1 VNCMPTKKKS
11 YRYHPHVVPC
21 MRINKSHDNSLVGV
35 RLHINTAHQI
45 TWVDTAD
52 EDDREALSLP
62 RPKDWQNGNVE
73 MKTLYRTGAQSKQ
86 HQRSVSLLH
95 PNVAFS
101 SDAATDSIGAMNG
114 EGTVLLLLYSRYSSM
129 QYLFFAWLRDQG
141 KHHHQ

>member
-1 VNCMPTKKKS
+1 VNCMKKKKKS

-62 RPKDWQNGNVE
+62 RPIDWQNGNVE
-73 MKTLYRTGAQSKQ
+73 MKTVYNRSTIETTPEVSQPAASKRCLQ
-86 HQRSVSLLH
+86 LRCCNRFDRCNERRGYCPV
-95 PNVAFS
+95 
-101 SDAATDSIGAMNG
+101 
-114 EGTVLLLLYSRYSSM
+114 TVILP
-129 QYLFFAWLRDQG
+129 LFIYAIPIFAWLQDQE
-141 KHHHQ
+141 KHSHQ